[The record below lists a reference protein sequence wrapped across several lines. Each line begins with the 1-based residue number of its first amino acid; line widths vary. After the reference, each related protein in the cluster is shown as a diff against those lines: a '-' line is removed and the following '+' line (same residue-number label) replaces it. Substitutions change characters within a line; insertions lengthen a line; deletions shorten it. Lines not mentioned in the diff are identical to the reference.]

1 MACPVITNLLNA
13 TVSTLSVDDLAGLLQ
28 QVDLPTLQQALVK
41 SGTIG
46 VDTNHLKLA
55 IEHDLI
61 SVDSVLDIAYE
72 TADEQVRQWA
82 IGMEFETTISEDD
95 VKDWIAQ
102 NYTDTDVFD
111 LIEDQKG
118 SVMDWLQYNL

>member
-13 TVSTLSVDDLAGLLQ
+13 TLPTLSVDDLATLLQ
-28 QVDLPTLQQALVK
+28 QVDLATLQMALVK
-41 SGTIG
+41 SNVIG
-46 VDTNHLKLA
+46 VDVNHLKLA
-55 IEHDLI
+55 IQHNLI
-61 SVDSVLDIAYE
+61 DVDSVLDIAYE

-82 IGMEFETTISEDD
+82 IDMEFQDVDEDR

-102 NYTDTDVFD
+102 NYGDDDIFD